1 MKVVI
6 LAGGLGRRL
15 IPSTVVLPK
24 PLMPVGNY
32 PILEILIRTLKKH
45 RLTDITLAV
54 GHLGNLIETYFGK
67 GEKLGVRISYNH
79 EKKPLGTV
87 GALSQ
92 IRGLDKTFMVMNGD
106 LLTRLNFSKLI
117 SFHKK
122 SGASTTIATQMR
134 KAKID
139 FGVIES
145 KRRDQVTD
153 YIEKPEMS
161 YQVSMGVYMFEPS
174 ALKFIPRGKRL
185 DFPELVKKLLKHKKK
200 VAIYPCREFWL
211 DIGRPEDYA
220 RAVEVFPKIR
230 KQLWNKNTSGGK

>member
-1 MKVVI
+1 MS
-6 LAGGLGRRL
+6 L
-15 IPSTVVLPK
+15 
-24 PLMPVGNY
+24 
-32 PILEILIRTLKKH
+32 
-45 RLTDITLAV
+45 
-54 GHLGNLIETYFGK
+54 
-67 GEKLGVRISYNH
+67 
-79 EKKPLGTV
+79 
-87 GALSQ
+87 
-92 IRGLDKTFMVMNGD
+92 IRGLNKTFMVMNGD

-122 SGASTTIATQMR
+122 SGASATIATQMR

-145 KRRDQVTD
+145 KRLVVTD

-161 YQVSMGVYMFEPS
+161 YRVSMGVYMFEPS

-185 DFPELVKKLLKHKKK
+185 DFPELVKKLLKNKKK

-230 KQLWNKNTSGGK
+230 KQLWNKNTSGRK

>member
-24 PLMPVGNY
+24 PLMPVGDY

-45 RLTDITLAV
+45 GLTDITLAV
-54 GHLGNLIETYFGK
+54 GHLGNLIETYFDN

-92 IRGLDKTFMVMNGD
+92 IRGLNKTFMVMNGD
-106 LLTRLNFSKLI
+106 LLTKLDFPRLI

-122 SGASTTIATQMR
+122 SAASATIATQMR
-134 KAKID
+134 QAKID

-145 KRRDQVTD
+145 KRPNQVTD
-153 YIEKPEMS
+153 YIEKPEIS
-161 YQVSMGVYMFEPS
+161 YQVSTGIYMFEPS
-174 ALKFIPRGKRL
+174 ALKFIPRGKRF
-185 DFPELVKKLLKHKKK
+185 DFPELVKKLLKNKKK
-200 VAIYPCREFWL
+200 VAIYPCKEFWL

-220 RAVEVFPKIR
+220 RAVEIFPKIR
-230 KQLWNKNTSGGK
+230 KQLWNKKTVRRR